1 MRGVPIAPSGSARSE
16 RFLMKR
22 PAVLKMIIC
31 GGRGSSAV
39 EFALLLPI
47 FSLII
52 FGIFEF
58 GSTYR
63 DYLAI
68 THAARE
74 GARLA
79 AVGDYS
85 EAEVAKRAY
94 PVSPTSISISYL
106 TPDGAPQH
114 GFPAE
119 VAVEYDRPLVIPM
132 FMNARIHLISKAQ
145 MRVEY

>member
-1 MRGVPIAPSGSARSE
+1 MRDLPIPFPGFARSE
-16 RFLMKR
+16 RILMKSPSLER
-22 PAVLKMIIC
+22 NIR
-31 GGRGSSAV
+31 GERGSSAV
-39 EFALLLPI
+39 EFAILLPV
-47 FSLII
+47 FALII
-52 FGIFEF
+52 FGILEF
-58 GSTYR
+58 GSAYG

-68 THAARE
+68 AHAARE

-85 EAEVAKRAY
+85 ESEVAKRAY

-106 TPDGAPQH
+106 SPDGTPRH

-119 VAVEYDRPLVIPM
+119 VVVTYERPLVIPM
-132 FMNARIHLISKAQ
+132 FMKTSVRLTSRAL